1 LDLIIFDLD
10 GTLIDSREDL
20 ANAVNAMRRHMGK
33 EPLPNERVYSYVG
46 NGAPLLVRRSMGDQA
61 AEAEVEEA
69 LEFFLEFY
77 RDHDLDHTRLYPGV
91 RDTLDRLRDA
101 GKRMA
106 VLTNKPVRMS
116 RHIVE
121 GLGVAGHFFQVYG
134 GNSFEF
140 KKPHPIGV
148 EALRKEV
155 GAERRHTLM
164 VGDSS
169 VDVLTARNAGI
180 PSCCVTYGFQP
191 ESLADPAPDRLI
203 DRMEELAEW
212 LLGKGRPPMNQHPG
226 AAVTV
231 NGIYWCTVCKLP
243 QTFQTG
249 TQFPPCPNMCGRGTW
264 QLVEKMD
271 EDPSR
276 ALD

>member
-10 GTLIDSREDL
+10 GTLIDSRQDL
-20 ANAVNAMRRHMGK
+20 ASAVNATRRHMGMD
-33 EPLPNERVYSYVG
+33 PLSNERVYSYVG
-46 NGAPLLVRRSMGDQA
+46 NGAPVLVRRALGEQA
-61 AEAEVEEA
+61 TEDEVEEA

-77 RDHDLDHTRLYPGV
+77 REHDLDHTRLYPGV
-91 RDTLDRLRDA
+91 LETLNLLRDA

-140 KKPHPIGV
+140 KKPHPMGV
-148 EALRKEV
+148 EALRKET
-155 GAERRHTLM
+155 GARRDATLM

-180 PSCCVTYGFQP
+180 PCCCVTYGFQP

-203 DRMEELAEW
+203 DRMEQLADW
-212 LLGKGRPPMNQHPG
+212 LLGPRRSRMNQRPG
-226 AAVTV
+226 AAVTTS
-231 NGIYWCTVCKLP
+231 GIYWCTVCKLP
-243 QTFQTG
+243 QTFTAG
-249 TQFPPCPNMCGRGTW
+249 ETFPECRNMCGRGMW
-264 QLVEKMD
+264 QLVEKLE